1 MIGAYSMGRIMGS
14 TAAENAMNAQMPGIA
29 GARGEQ
35 LAYQFMGQ
43 RLAGCAT
50 GNGPAVFGTM
60 MGLMG
65 TAMMG
70 ASYGFAYP
78 NSGYG
83 SSMMGGYGSNQT
95 AGSSSIGTGTGT
107 GTILALVRGVLLV
120 VALIALFLAR
130 RAPRT
135 PTQPRP
141 A

>member
-1 MIGAYSMGRIMGS
+1 LIGAYSMGRIMGS

-50 GNGPAVFGTM
+50 GTGPAVFGTM

-95 AGSSSIGTGTGT
+95 AGSSSIGTGT
-107 GTILALVRGVLLV
+107 ILALVRGVLLV

>member
-1 MIGAYSMGRIMGS
+1 LIGAYSMGRIMGS
-14 TAAENAMNAQMPGIA
+14 TAAENAMNAQMQGIA

-70 ASYGFAYP
+70 ASYGSAYP

-107 GTILALVRGVLLV
+107 ILALVRGVLLV
-120 VALIALFLAR
+120 VALIAWFLAR